1 MQQMR
6 WKPLRVSPL
15 PQHCAPGPAWALS
28 GTCQMMGREK
38 VVAGS
43 ILVHCW
49 HIIQLSAKK
58 SGERE
63 KRSRCTVSAEPLQ
76 SQSPGAGGLPL
87 RVLRPRAARS
97 APLPL
102 PRVS

>member
-76 SQSPGAGGLPL
+76 SQSPGAGACHSACCDRGQLAQPL
-87 RVLRPRAARS
+87 FLCHV
-97 APLPL
+97 
-102 PRVS
+102 